1 MNVESAGVSYEEV
14 SMYSCLCLESEPH
27 TYERTFGLSVLI
39 SFEKQYV
46 YLPSVFAVKANVPVG
61 FLCIEL
67 RTFDDGSTS

>member
-1 MNVESAGVSYEEV
+1 VDVESSGVSYEEV
-14 SMYSCLCLESEPH
+14 SMHIIFVQREQH
-27 TYERTFGLSVLI
+27 TYERTFGLNVLI

-67 RTFDDGSTS
+67 RTLDDGSTS